1 MNNKKINK
9 YVGARYVPLVMGE
22 WDGTKEYEPL
32 MIVTHDG
39 ASYTSRTFVP
49 IGTDISDTNFW
60 LCTGNYNAQVEKY
73 RQEVFGFKNSVYGDI
88 ESLNSKNTECFNNL
102 EALKN
107 NIDFLRNKTILIL
120 GDSMSDETTNA
131 PNWVTK
137 FKELTYNINC
147 RIDNKSVNGLSL
159 SSYSETT
166 IGLADKLNSFL
177 SAKNDYDYIIF
188 HIGTNDCT
196 GQVPLGEWFD
206 STAIKSFYGAINT
219 VYKTLLN
226 IDNRSKIFWVIP
238 PHTNFGHEK
247 YPRPLHL
254 NAYRGVIVKACN
266 RYKWN
271 IIDAYTHAPF
281 LNPYNATSK
290 ERWISDGIHPNAS
303 YAPYFT
309 DFVINQL
316 RVGGST
322 TIGDIPTVHR
332 FTNNIANTNII
343 IEIRYHSNATYD
355 IRCAIVLLE
364 EWSGGW
370 MLPKGTLPT
379 CLKTRFNQYVFTN
392 DKNCS
397 FAISDGGIWFG
408 VSDGTGIKN
417 ISFNIC
423 GLEMLNLEPDYQFS
437 Y

>member
-73 RQEVFGFKNSVYGDI
+73 RQEVVGFKNSVYGDI
-88 ESLNSKNTECFNNL
+88 ETLNSKNTECLNNL

-107 NIDFLRNKTILIL
+107 NIDFLQNKSVLVI

-131 PNWVTK
+131 PNWVAK
-137 FKELTYNINC
+137 FKELVSNINC
-147 RIDNKSVNGLSL
+147 KIDNKSVNGISL
-159 SSYSETT
+159 ASHSTT
-166 IGLADKLNSFL
+166 TLGQADKLIGFL
-177 SAKNDYDYIIF
+177 REKNDYDYIIF

-196 GQVPLGEWFD
+196 GQIPLGEWYD
-206 STAIKSFYGAINT
+206 NSAIMSFYGAIN
-219 VYKTLLN
+219 VVNETLLG

-238 PHTNFGHEK
+238 PHTNFGLEK

-254 NAYRGVIVKACN
+254 NAYRSVLVKACN

-281 LNPYNATSK
+281 LNPYNGTSK
-290 ERWISDGIHPNAS
+290 DRWISDGLHPNAS

-309 DFVINQL
+309 EFVVNQL
-316 RVGGST
+316 RVGGCNS
-322 TIGDIPTVHR
+322 IGDIPTTHT
-332 FTNNIANTNII
+332 FTNNIANTNVNVKV
-343 IEIRYHSNATYD
+343 RYHANGTFDVS
-355 IRCAIVLLE
+355 CAINLSE
-364 EWSGGW
+364 AWSGGW
-370 MLPKGTLPT
+370 LLKEGTLPE
-379 CLKTRFNQYVFTN
+379 CVKTKFNVHVLSDN
-392 DKNCS
+392 KNCS
-397 FAISDGGIWFG
+397 IAFNNGGMWFG
-408 VSDGTGIKN
+408 VADGSTINTVMFNATGIELLN
-417 ISFNIC
+417 I
-423 GLEMLNLEPDYQFS
+423 EPNYSFS